1 MQSEED
7 IVILTNE
14 ITVNSINKY
23 FFYEGNS

>member
-7 IVILTNE
+7 IVILTNK
-14 ITVNSINKY
+14 ITVNNINKY